1 MEMRAQNGGSGSS
14 GLLLAL
20 RDSGG
25 PQTGDSEPLEGQV
38 LSLDQIR
45 TIRSSNEYTEG
56 PTVAPRPPASQQ
68 KTDSQPSSPTSTSS
82 IELSEHRNS
91 QRTQQAG
98 QQTPQ
103 PAPQS
108 PRSGVSRS
116 ISGTS
121 DGSVSTARASTG
133 STSSEQRLLGNT
145 GGTGDRVVRVQ
156 PKRSELKQD
165 ELKPL
170 ETTPGQPG
178 DGKHS
183 NRCEDCGRCKC
194 EGCTCPQT
202 LPSCW
207 MCGRRCLCSATTTM
221 DYVTCVCCVK
231 GLFYHCSSDDED
243 VCADKPFSCTQSHCC
258 MRWSA
263 ISVLAIFLPCL
274 LCYLPAK
281 GCVALCQ
288 ACYNCTRKPG
298 CHCKYKGIEK

>member
-1 MEMRAQNGGSGSS
+1 METRTQNGGSGSS
-14 GLLLAL
+14 GLLRAL
-20 RDSGG
+20 RDSGR
-25 PQTGDSEPLEGQV
+25 PQTGDSEPWDGQV

-45 TIRSSNEYTEG
+45 TIRGSNEYTEG

-68 KTDSQPSSPTSTSS
+68 KTDSQASSPTSTTSV
-82 IELSEHRNS
+82 ELPEQRNS
-91 QRTQQAG
+91 LRAQQAG

-103 PAPQS
+103 QAP
-108 PRSGVSRS
+108 RGGVSRS

-121 DGSVSTARASTG
+121 DGSHSTTRASTG
-133 STSSEQRLLGNT
+133 STSSDQRLLGNT
-145 GGTGDRVVRVQ
+145 GGTGDRVVRAQ
-156 PKRSELKQD
+156 PKRSEHKQE

-170 ETTPGQPG
+170 AAPSGQEA

-183 NRCEDCGRCKC
+183 ILCEDCGRCKC
-194 EGCTCPQT
+194 EGCTCPRT

-207 MCGRRCLCSATTTM
+207 MCGHRCVCSATSAM

-231 GLFYHCSSDDED
+231 CLFYHCSSDDED

-263 ISVLAIFLPCL
+263 ISVLALFLPCL

-288 ACYNCTRKPG
+288 ACYDCTSRPG
-298 CHCKYKGIEK
+298 CRCKNKGVEK